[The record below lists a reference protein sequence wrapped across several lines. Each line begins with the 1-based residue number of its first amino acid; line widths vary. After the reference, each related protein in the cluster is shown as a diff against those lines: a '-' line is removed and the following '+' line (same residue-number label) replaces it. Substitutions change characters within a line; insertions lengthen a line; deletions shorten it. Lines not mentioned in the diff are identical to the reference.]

1 METKNKLIY
10 EGKGKKVYS
19 VKENEDQVILF
30 FKDDITALQGRKK
43 STFEKKGEICKTVS
57 SLIFKYLKSEGIP
70 VHWIKDIN
78 SLESL
83 CLKVDIIP
91 LEVVIRN
98 RLAGSTA
105 KRLGLEEGQ
114 VIADSPLLEFYYK
127 RDDLDDPFVSEEQI
141 VQLSLIKQKNFLSKI
156 KKLSLLINEKLKIFF
171 LESGLELVDF
181 KMEFGDFKGD
191 LFLSDEIS
199 PDSCRLWEKDTG
211 YRLDKDRFRR
221 DWGDVE
227 KGYRLIQDNLLKRWD
242 KELKN
247 RAGL

>member
-1 METKNKLIY
+1 METKGDLIY

-19 VKENEDQVILF
+19 VRENVDHVILF
-30 FKDDITALQGRKK
+30 FKDDITAFQGRKK
-43 STFEKKGEICKTVS
+43 ETFLKKGEICKTVS
-57 SLIFKYLKSEGIP
+57 SFIFRYLKREGIP

-83 CLKVDIIP
+83 CWKVDIIP

-114 VIADSPLLEFYYK
+114 VILDSPLLEFYYK

-141 VQLSLIKQKNFLSKI
+141 LQLSLIKQSVFLPKI
-156 KKLSLLINEKLKIFF
+156 KELALLINKKLKFFF
-171 LESGLELVDF
+171 LEVGLELVDF
-181 KMEFGDFKGD
+181 KMEFGDFKGK
-191 LFLSDEIS
+191 LFLSDDIS
-199 PDSCRLWEKDTG
+199 PDSCRLWDKDTG

-221 DWGDVE
+221 DWGNVE
-227 KGYRLIQDNLLKRWD
+227 ESYHMIRDKIFKRWEQ
-242 KELKN
+242 ELQE
-247 RAGL
+247 RTI